1 MKQILARATTRVE
14 DKLMRFSLIAAVA
27 ALALAACNPP
37 AQQEAPP
44 PVQIAVSPDAANI
57 QAAVSDSRRPVDDV
71 ARDAAR
77 HPAETL
83 AFVGIEPGD
92 KVGEIFP
99 GGGYWTRLFAVA
111 VGEEGRVYPTI
122 RPDGVAGEY
131 ETPVLAVAAQY
142 PNAVMARTPY
152 DALAYPEPLDVIF
165 TAQNY
170 HDMPLTAYNLGNR
183 VQTNATAFAAL
194 KPGGVY
200 VIIDHVAVAG
210 APVETD
216 AETAIHRIDPAV
228 VRAEVE
234 AAGFVFDG
242 ESDVL
247 RNPADPHTASVF
259 DPAIRGHTDQFMM
272 RFRKP
277 E

>member
-1 MKQILARATTRVE
+1 MKHLFFAAAAAFALLACSPPAPQETPPPALVAV
-14 DKLMRFSLIAAVA
+14 SPQAANIVAAVA
-27 ALALAACNPP
+27 
-37 AQQEAPP
+37 
-44 PVQIAVSPDAANI
+44 DA
-57 QAAVSDSRRPVDDV
+57 RRPSTDTE
-71 ARDAAR
+71 RDAAR
-77 HPAETL
+77 HPADTL
-83 AFVGIEPGD
+83 AFAGIEEGE

-99 GGGYWTRLFAVA
+99 GGGYFTRLFAVA
-111 VGEEGRVYPTI
+111 VGEQGRVYPTI

-152 DALAYPEPLDVIF
+152 DALAYPEPLDVVF

-170 HDMPLTAYNLGNR
+170 HDMPLTAYALGDR
-183 VQTNATAFAAL
+183 ARTNATAFAAL
-194 KPGGVY
+194 RPGGVY
-200 VIIDHVAVAG
+200 VIIDHRANAG
-210 APVETD
+210 AAIETD
-216 AETAIHRIDPAV
+216 AETALHRIDPAI

-247 RNPADPHTASVF
+247 RNAEDPHTASVF
-259 DPAIRGHTDQFMM
+259 DPAIRGHTDQFML

>member
-1 MKQILARATTRVE
+1 MKRI
-14 DKLMRFSLIAAVA
+14 LIAAAA
-27 ALALAACNPP
+27 ALTLAACTQP
-37 AQQEAPP
+37 AQQDAPSP
-44 PVQIAVSPDAANI
+44 AQAAVSPDAAHI
-57 QAAVSDSRRPVDDV
+57 QAAVADTRRPAEDV

-83 AFVGIEPGD
+83 AFAGIEPGD

-99 GGGYWTRLFAVA
+99 GGGYFTRLFAVA
-111 VGEEGRVYPTI
+111 VGDQGRVYPTI

-131 ETPVLAVAAQY
+131 ETPILPIAALY
-142 PNAVMARTPY
+142 PNATMARTPY
-152 DALAYPEPLDVIF
+152 DALAYPEPLDVVF

-170 HDMPLTAYNLGNR
+170 HDMPLTAYSLGDR
-183 VQTNATAFAAL
+183 ARTNATAFAVL
-194 KPGGVY
+194 KPGGIY
-200 VIIDHVAVAG
+200 IIIDHVATTG
-210 APVETD
+210 AAIETD
-216 AETAIHRIDPAV
+216 AETALHRIDPAI
-228 VRAEVE
+228 VRSEVE

-247 RNPADPHTASVF
+247 RNAADPHTASVF
-259 DPAIRGHTDQFMM
+259 DPSIRGQTDQFMM

>member
-1 MKQILARATTRVE
+1 
-14 DKLMRFSLIAAVA
+14 MRHFLFAAA
-27 ALALAACNPP
+27 AAFALAACTPP

-44 PVQIAVSPDAANI
+44 PAEVAVSPDAPNI
-57 QAAVSDSRRPVDDV
+57 QAAIADSRRPAEDT
-71 ARDAAR
+71 ARDANR

-83 AFVGIEPGD
+83 AFAGIEPGD

-99 GGGYWTRLFAVA
+99 GGGYFTRLFAVA

-183 VQTNATAFAAL
+183 AQTNATAFAAL

-200 VIIDHVAVAG
+200 VIIDHAANAG
-210 APVETD
+210 AAVETD
-216 AETAIHRIDPAV
+216 AETATHRIDPAV
-228 VRAEVE
+228 VRSEVE

-259 DPAIRGHTDQFMM
+259 DPAIRGQTDQFMM

>member
-1 MKQILARATTRVE
+1 MKR
-14 DKLMRFSLIAAVA
+14 MLISAAA
-27 ALALAACNPP
+27 ALALAACTPPTEQETPPP
-37 AQQEAPP
+37 A
-44 PVQIAVSPDAANI
+44 QIAVSPDAPNI
-57 QAAVSDSRRPVDDV
+57 QAALTDSRRPAEDV

-77 HPAETL
+77 HPAEVL
-83 AFVGIEPGD
+83 GFAGIEPGD

-99 GGGYWTRLFAVA
+99 GGGYFTRLFAVA
-111 VGEEGRVYPTI
+111 VGDEGRIYPTI

-131 ETPVLAVAAQY
+131 ETPILPIAAQY

-152 DALAYPEPLDVIF
+152 DALSYPEPLDVIF

-170 HDMPLTAYNLGNR
+170 HDMPLTAYSLGDR
-183 VQTNATAFAAL
+183 MQMNATAFAAL

-200 VIIDHVAVAG
+200 IIIDHSAVDGTPIA
-210 APVETD
+210 TD
-216 AETAIHRIDPAV
+216 AETANHRIDQAT
-228 VRAEVE
+228 VRREVE
-234 AAGFVFDG
+234 SAGFVFDG

-247 RNPADPHTASVF
+247 RNPADARELSVF
-259 DPAIRGHTDQFMM
+259 DPAIRGHTDQFVM

>member
-1 MKQILARATTRVE
+1 
-14 DKLMRFSLIAAVA
+14 MRNLLVVAVA
-27 ALALAACNPP
+27 ALALAACNPA
-37 AQQEAPP
+37 AQQETPP
-44 PVQIAVSPDAANI
+44 PAQVAVSPDAANFV
-57 QAAVSDSRRPVDDV
+57 AAIADSRRPAEDV

-83 AFVGIEPGD
+83 AFAGIEEGD

-99 GGGYWTRLFAVA
+99 GGGYFTRLFAVA
-111 VGEEGRVYPTI
+111 VGESGHIYPTI

-131 ETPVLAVAAQY
+131 ELPILPVAAQY
-142 PNAVMARTPY
+142 PNATMARTPY
-152 DALAYPEPLDVIF
+152 DALAYPEPLDVVF

-170 HDMPLTAYNLGNR
+170 HDMPLTAYALGDR
-183 VQTNATAFAAL
+183 ARMNATAFAAL

-200 VIIDHVAVAG
+200 VIIDHVANTG
-210 APVETD
+210 AAVETD
-216 AETAIHRIDPAV
+216 AETALHRIDPAV
-228 VRAEVE
+228 VRSEVE

-247 RNPADPHTASVF
+247 HNAADTHTVGVF
-259 DPAIRGHTDQFMM
+259 DPTIRGHTDQFMM